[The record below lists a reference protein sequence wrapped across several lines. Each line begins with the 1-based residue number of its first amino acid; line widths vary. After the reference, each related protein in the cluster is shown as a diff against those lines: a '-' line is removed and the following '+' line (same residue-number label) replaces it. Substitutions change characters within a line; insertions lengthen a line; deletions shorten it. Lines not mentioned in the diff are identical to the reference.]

1 MLEKLKFFPEIFNLS
16 IKNLISLFDKIA
28 LQRARGVWG
37 KSNPLIFRSQQIDSG
52 ELKIK
57 KSYFLTNSFK
67 FFIFLSAD
75 TPEYFFF

>member
-37 KSNPLIFRSQQIDSG
+37 KSNPLIFRSQATFSG
-52 ELKIK
+52 ALIYK
-57 KSYFLTNSFK
+57 
-67 FFIFLSAD
+67 
-75 TPEYFFF
+75 